1 MQYDS
6 GHGFPFSSKPCPTTF
21 RFLQRQKQDI
31 TFLAGKTSRFG
42 YNEGEI
48 RTNPDITTVTHYLS
62 GLARRRARFA
72 ISSHSS
78 SLFQNSS
85 AWQCVANE
93 YGGLYSATAL
103 NSLG

>member
-1 MQYDS
+1 MKEKVAGVNDIV
-6 GHGFPFSSKPCPTTF
+6 HSSLISSSL
-21 RFLQRQKQDI
+21 R
-31 TFLAGKTSRFG
+31 
-42 YNEGEI
+42 
-48 RTNPDITTVTHYLS
+48 YLS
-62 GLARRRARFA
+62 GLARILARFA
-72 ISSHSS
+72 ISSQAS